1 MKYKNLKH
9 NKLQTDYFLGL
20 ALKVISK
27 EYSGKS
33 KPELEILVRDI
44 LGKRNLVLA
53 ESFYGV
59 LQLLNMNIDVTC
71 DKVFKEHKFTRL
83 HLVSESGNKLK
94 DFLSPFVQ
102 GTKDV
107 ASAANIENTR
117 LSRLLKGEFM
127 HLYPT
132 EVYGL
137 AKSLGLKPSQLFHYF
152 YGDGERP
159 VVGV

>member
-1 MKYKNLKH
+1 MKN
-9 NKLQTDYFLGL
+9 NKLQTDYFLEFV
-20 ALKVISK
+20 LKIISK

-33 KPELEILVRDI
+33 KRELETVVRDI
-44 LGKRNLVLA
+44 LGMRNLVLA

-59 LQLLNMNIDVTC
+59 LQLLNMNIDVLC
-71 DKVFKEHKFTRL
+71 DKLFKDHKFTRL

-127 HLYPT
+127 HLYPN

-137 AKSLGLKPSQLFHYF
+137 SKSLGLKPSQLFYYL